1 MRSSVA
7 DIDTAKHIEAS
18 VIDEDTQS
26 NSTCDSAVL
35 ISQGRELS
43 TPFSQV
49 TDAGIG
55 ARIGAEF
62 EQHLALASTRRQGVE
77 NSWSKQHLNNRLVE
91 AVNKAPLALLT
102 IGFDGHVLA
111 ANNSCSRIL
120 GIPAT
125 LLADTVFFNFLCK
138 DSAVLLRNDLRRS
151 SEGLLSSSHELTL
164 NISHPLTDK
173 RTMQVLIA
181 NTDITQNG
189 QLEFVLVLLDTSR
202 QQQIESQLRSAKDY
216 LERLATHDALTG
228 LPNRIHFTEALR
240 TAMFNAR
247 KAKRQL
253 ALLYFDID
261 GFKGVNDQYGHH
273 VGDALLREIA
283 NRLRV
288 RTREV
293 GRLARLGGD
302 EFTLIMEHR
311 GCYESLLAAADKV
324 RIAISEPITIPSAPI
339 LQVSA
344 SIGIATYPKFAKTP
358 RQLIQYA
365 DNAMYQAKGL
375 GGDCV
380 VKFSSLHQEK
390 LKRTAALEND
400 FRHSI
405 QRSDFVLYFQ
415 PIVNCC
421 NGQLD
426 TLEVLVRWNH
436 PEYGMILPDE
446 FIPMAE
452 RSGLINELGS
462 WIVESTCRVSQR
474 LQKSGSTVR
483 FAINLSPVQLN
494 KKDLAQDILSC
505 LKKYDLQPQLFDL
518 EITESCIMSDI
529 DCALTQVTELSEHG
543 FSLAVD
549 DFGTGHSSLAR
560 LTGLPV
566 SKIKLD
572 RLFISRLAADDT
584 SRVIVKGI
592 INIAHELGISVV
604 AEGVEDHFQT
614 EILCSYGCGY
624 VQGFGI
630 LRPCPEEDLAVM
642 LQNGLTTPG
651 INQEATFEEY
661 A

>member
-1 MRSSVA
+1 
-7 DIDTAKHIEAS
+7 
-18 VIDEDTQS
+18 
-26 NSTCDSAVL
+26 
-35 ISQGRELS
+35 
-43 TPFSQV
+43 
-49 TDAGIG
+49 
-55 ARIGAEF
+55 
-62 EQHLALASTRRQGVE
+62 
-77 NSWSKQHLNNRLVE
+77 
-91 AVNKAPLALLT
+91 
-102 IGFDGHVLA
+102 
-111 ANNSCSRIL
+111 
-120 GIPAT
+120 
-125 LLADTVFFNFLCK
+125 
-138 DSAVLLRNDLRRS
+138 
-151 SEGLLSSSHELTL
+151 
-164 NISHPLTDK
+164 
-173 RTMQVLIA
+173 MQVLIA

-474 LQKSGSTVR
+474 LQKSGSTV
-483 FAINLSPVQLN
+483 S
-494 KKDLAQDILSC
+494 
-505 LKKYDLQPQLFDL
+505 Y
-518 EITESCIMSDI
+518 TH
-529 DCALTQVTELSEHG
+529 LT
-543 FSLAVD
+543 
-549 DFGTGHSSLAR
+549 
-560 LTGLPV
+560 LP
-566 SKIKLD
+566 
-572 RLFISRLAADDT
+572 
-584 SRVIVKGI
+584 
-592 INIAHELGISVV
+592 
-604 AEGVEDHFQT
+604 
-614 EILCSYGCGY
+614 
-624 VQGFGI
+624 
-630 LRPCPEEDLAVM
+630 
-642 LQNGLTTPG
+642 TTP
-651 INQEATFEEY
+651 Y
-661 A
+661 V